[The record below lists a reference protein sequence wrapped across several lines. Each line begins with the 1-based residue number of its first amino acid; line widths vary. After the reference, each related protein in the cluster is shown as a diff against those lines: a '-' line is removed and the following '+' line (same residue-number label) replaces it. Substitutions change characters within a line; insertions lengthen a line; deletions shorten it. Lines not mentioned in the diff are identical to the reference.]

1 MVISDTTQAF
11 RSMADGQIYD
21 SKSAYRRELK
31 ARGFREV
38 GNDMPTPADARRYD
52 PGPVERDIVDSIG
65 MIEADHPEA
74 STSTGPQGPARP
86 PEGWEP

>member
-1 MVISDTTQAF
+1 
-11 RSMADGQIYD
+11 MADGQIYE

-38 GNDMPTPADARRYD
+38 GNDAPSAPKPYAPAD
-52 PGPVERDIVDSIG
+52 VERDIVESIA

-74 STSTGPQGPARP
+74 STSTGPRNTREPRTDGAPVKLRAKPRRARIH
-86 PEGWEP
+86 